1 MKTNDV
7 SIIMSFLKLTS
18 LVQDL
23 PIASNGSLSD
33 NLEILFYPID
43 ERGKIISISMQDNNI
58 SC

>member
-1 MKTNDV
+1 
-7 SIIMSFLKLTS
+7 MSFLKLTS